1 MSASVSGRILVV
13 DDDPDLL
20 RVYIAILTAAGH
32 EVHSANDGVSAVEQF
47 RRHGAETIVS
57 DVSMPGAG
65 GVQLLQAIREYD
77 LDVPVILITGEPSLD
92 TAVKAVEHGAFRYLS
107 KPVSFP
113 LLKSLVSNAVALYR
127 AARIKRE
134 MLDQTTTSSPKVS
147 DRAGLTVRFES
158 ALRQLWLAYQPI
170 IRWSTQEVYAYEA
183 LVRSH
188 EPTMPDPS
196 ALFEAADR
204 LGQVHA
210 LGRTIRAAATAPMT
224 KTGSRLFVNIAPED
238 LEDEE
243 LFSPDSALASMATRT
258 VLEVT
263 ERASLD
269 DIPNVRQKIAALR
282 RLGYRIALDDI
293 GAGYSGLNSFALLEP
308 EVVKLDMSLV
318 REVHTSATK
327 QKLIRSM
334 ISLGEGLDT
343 TVIAE
348 GVETLQ
354 EMRTLLDLGCDYFQG
369 FLIAR
374 PALAFPAINYEDTFT
389 SPRLVRASPS

>member
-1 MSASVSGRILVV
+1 VSGKVLVV

-20 RVYIAILTAAGH
+20 RIYISILTAAGH
-32 EVHSANDGVSAVEQF
+32 DVVSASNGEAAIEQF
-47 RRHGAETIVS
+47 KLGQAEVIVS
-57 DVSMPGAG
+57 DVAMPGGG
-65 GVQLLQAIREYD
+65 GVQLLQAIREHD
-77 LDVPVILITGEPSLD
+77 LDVPVILITGDPSLD

-113 LLKSLVSNAVALYR
+113 LLKTLVSNAVALYR
-127 AARIKRE
+127 TARIKRE
-134 MLDQTTTSSPKVS
+134 MLDQTANSSPKVG

-188 EPTMPDPS
+188 EPTMSDPG

-204 LGQVHA
+204 LGQIHTI
-210 LGRTIRAAATAPMT
+210 GRTIRRAVSAPMS
-224 KTGSRLFVNIAPED
+224 KTGARLFVNIAPED

-243 LFSPDSALASMATRT
+243 LYASDTALAGLASRT

-269 DIPNVRQKIAALR
+269 DIPNVRHRIASLR

-318 REVHTSATK
+318 RDVHLSATK
-327 QKLIRSM
+327 QKLVRSM

-374 PALAFPAINYEDTFT
+374 PALAFPAINYDETFT
-389 SPRLVRASPS
+389 SPRIVRAGPS